1 MKDIIPNL
9 LSWLQNGETIAIAT
23 VIQTWGSSP
32 RQTGAK
38 MAITASGKMT
48 GSVSGGCVEGAVVEA
63 GIEVLK
69 TREPQLLHFGV
80 ADETAWEVGL
90 ACGGT
95 IEVFVQPLD
104 VGQFQRLKA
113 AVEGDYPAAAVT
125 IIRGPTNMLGSSL
138 VWSEK
143 QVPQTSFTAEL
154 EAEMIEAAQSALSG
168 GQPLRRQLPDEHVE
182 LFADVLLP
190 SPMLVIVG
198 GVHIS
203 IALAKMAKVL
213 GYRTVIVDPRRAFGS
228 AERFPH
234 ADQLIQAWP
243 DEALNSLAISPTT
256 AIAVL
261 THDPKLDDPA
271 LLAAL
276 PGPAYY
282 VGALGSKT
290 TQAKRRQR
298 LLEAGLSQAQVN
310 RLHGP
315 IGLDLGAHSPEEI
328 ALSILAEIVAA
339 RRA

>member
-9 LSWLQNGETIAIAT
+9 LNWLQNGETIAIAT

-38 MAITASGKMT
+38 MAITSSGKMT

-95 IEVFVQPLD
+95 IEVFVQPLE
-104 VGQFQRLKA
+104 VGRFQQLKA
-113 AVEGDYPAAAVT
+113 AVEGEYPAAAVT
-125 IIRGPTNMLGSSL
+125 IIRGPTSMLGSSL
-138 VWSEK
+138 VWSDK
-143 QVPQTSFTAEL
+143 QAPQTSFTAEM
-154 EAEMIEAAQSALSG
+154 EAEMIEAAQSALDG
-168 GQPLRRQLPDEHVE
+168 GQPLRLQLPDESVE
-182 LFADVLLP
+182 LFVDVLLP

-213 GYRTVIVDPRRAFGS
+213 GYRTVIIDPRRAFGS

-234 ADQLIQAWP
+234 ADQLLQAWP
-243 DEALNSLAISPTT
+243 DEALKSLAISPTT

-290 TQAKRRQR
+290 TQGKRRQR
-298 LLEAGLSQAQVN
+298 LLEAGLSQTQVD

>member
-1 MKDIIPNL
+1 
-9 LSWLQNGETIAIAT
+9 
-23 VIQTWGSSP
+23 
-32 RQTGAK
+32 
-38 MAITASGKMT
+38 
-48 GSVSGGCVEGAVVEA
+48 
-63 GIEVLK
+63 
-69 TREPQLLHFGV
+69 
-80 ADETAWEVGL
+80 
-90 ACGGT
+90 
-95 IEVFVQPLD
+95 
-104 VGQFQRLKA
+104 
-113 AVEGDYPAAAVT
+113 
-125 IIRGPTNMLGSSL
+125 
-138 VWSEK
+138 
-143 QVPQTSFTAEL
+143 
-154 EAEMIEAAQSALSG
+154 
-168 GQPLRRQLPDEHVE
+168 
-182 LFADVLLP
+182 
-190 SPMLVIVG
+190 LVIVG